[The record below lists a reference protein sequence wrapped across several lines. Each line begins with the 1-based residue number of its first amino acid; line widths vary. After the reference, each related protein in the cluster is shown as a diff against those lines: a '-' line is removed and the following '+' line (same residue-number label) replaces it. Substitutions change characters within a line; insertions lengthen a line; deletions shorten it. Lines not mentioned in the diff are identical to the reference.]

1 VDSSG
6 DNGGFPS
13 DGGSPDDLP
22 DLPAEWG
29 VIVVPDDLSELADEV
44 AAVQAEL
51 RLTGPRTRWQ
61 RFADR
66 PAVRGLHRIA
76 LVGVRA
82 PGLIMS
88 MAVLVTVASLVASAW
103 PGPNRAPATQRTA
116 STTADSGDELPALEL
131 IGPDGAHV
139 QLRAQRPA
147 VILLT
152 DGCDCAGLVADTV
165 SAVRPGIPV
174 VLITTAAP
182 PSAAGTPPP
191 GATPQAQGKTVRS
204 LRDPAGSLRTSL
216 RLDGPPDGTA
226 AAVLVNGA
234 GKIVRTIQRTQTIEE
249 LRPDLARL

>member
-13 DGGSPDDLP
+13 DGGSPDGLP

-29 VIVVPDDLSELADEV
+29 VIVVPDDLTELADEV
-44 AAVQAEL
+44 AAVRAEL
-51 RLTGPRTRWQ
+51 HLTGHRTRWQ

-66 PAVRGLHRIA
+66 PAIRRLHRIA
-76 LVGVRA
+76 LAGMRA
-82 PGLIMS
+82 PVLIMS
-88 MAVLVTVASLVASAW
+88 MAVLVTVGSLVASAW
-103 PGPNRAPATQRTA
+103 PSPDRAPATQRTA
-116 STTADSGDELPALEL
+116 GTTADSSGEVPALEL

-204 LRDPAGSLRTSL
+204 LRDPGGSLRTSL

-234 GKIVRTIQRTQTIEE
+234 GEIVRTIQRTQTIEQ
-249 LRPDLARL
+249 LRPDLSQL